1 MTIKT
6 TADRQAVVDT
16 SLVWIDAKEVPPPRG
31 SKLLCINRKQG
42 IALLSDWRDDFGFTH
57 WHPLPRFT
65 SSHL

>member
-1 MTIKT
+1 MSQ
-6 TADRQAVVDT
+6 RQWH
-16 SLVWIDAKEVPPPRG
+16 SGLPRG

-65 SSHL
+65 SSHP